1 MNTVYNE
8 IYKKVYGNV
17 IFESITDKSSGNTEI
32 LLKMGTYPMYVYSLK
47 KIVDVDLK
55 VIINAVN
62 RALGKISSKYEFM
75 YNFIKWS
82 RPIYVLGDPS
92 DERVRHKT
100 MSVDD
105 LGNLYMNI
113 HFIYNN
119 LDCDSDK
126 IFGILFH
133 ELMHIFLK
141 HIERRRDIM
150 SDEDLMTLSAIDGG
164 KEHMKQNICM
174 DQEVNCDMVAD
185 NIVSANFWKEMG
197 GMFDEKYM
205 GKMWEEIYKTDGD
218 KLLKD
223 YLEVGGKKLP
233 EKYFEIIKEILKA
246 IKILHNPKS
255 TDKEKDMAA
264 SRIED
269 LLLELRGYTSKTKM
283 TIRERL
289 KKLQHR
295 TNLKEIGEI
304 GPYLK
309 NVVDDLS
316 VEPRNM
322 SEEDLS
328 KFSKDVEIL
337 EEEMFKNIN
346 DICDLFLATKSELEK
361 DIQNCMESLISGVT
375 KINKKKDLTAEEFED
390 ITDEIIHNIDRLEA
404 DNKKKK
410 ELDRKRRELMKEK
423 AERRKKKM
431 EEEIEKAKNRHI
443 LKSYLNRLKDLAE
456 IAINTSDGK
465 SRERL
470 SAESYHCCGE
480 IIEIVET
487 LVVKKT
493 IEETTKEISSI
504 GLETFKNLFKKLSSN
519 LHKDLMELKKEKV
532 LIDRDESFFD
542 DICGRFERDNY
553 ELFKS
558 FTDELNETELVS
570 KVKIA
575 ISSIRR
581 IGKELHRQKKVRPSE
596 EYKAAYKEEY
606 NRLREIYLE
615 LGEKGLRREL
625 GLPEKEKI
633 TF

>member
-8 IYKKVYGNV
+8 IYKKIYCGG
-17 IFESITDKSSGNTEI
+17 IFESITDKSSGNTET
-32 LLKMGTYPMYVYSLK
+32 LLKMGTYPMYVDALK

-62 RALGKISSKYEFM
+62 RALGEISSKYEFM
-75 YNFIKWS
+75 YSFIKWS
-82 RPIYVLGDPS
+82 RPIYVLGNPLDK
-92 DERVRHKT
+92 RVIHKS

-150 SDEDLMTLSAIDGG
+150 SDEDLMTLSAISGN
-164 KEHMKQNICM
+164 KEHTKQNICM
-174 DQEVNCDMVAD
+174 DQEVNCNMVAD
-185 NIVSANFWKEMG
+185 GIVSANFWKEIG

-205 GKMWEEIYKTDGD
+205 GKMWEEIYETDGD

-223 YLEVGGKKLP
+223 YLEAGGKKLP

-255 TDKEKDMAA
+255 TDKEKDMAT

-269 LLLELRGYTSKTKM
+269 LLLELRGHTSKTKM
-283 TIRERL
+283 TIRKRL
-289 KKLQHR
+289 KKLQYE
-295 TNLKEIGEI
+295 TKLKEIGEI

-309 NVVDDLS
+309 NVIDDLA

-337 EEEMFKNIN
+337 EEEMFKNID
-346 DICDLFLATKSELEK
+346 DICDLFLAKRTDLEK
-361 DIQNCMESLISGVT
+361 DIENCMESLLSGVT
-375 KINKKKDLTAEEFED
+375 KINKKKDLTAEEFND
-390 ITDEIIHNIDRLEA
+390 ITDEIIYNIDRLQA
-404 DNKKKK
+404 SNRKKK
-410 ELDRKRRELMKEK
+410 ELDKKRSELMKEK
-423 AERRKKKM
+423 AERMKEKM
-431 EEEIEKAKNRHI
+431 EEEREKAKNRHI
-443 LKSYLNRLKDLAE
+443 LKSYLNKLIDLTE
-456 IAINTSDGK
+456 IAVNTSDSESG
-465 SRERL
+465 ERL
-470 SAESYHCCGE
+470 SAESYDCCGK
-480 IIEIVET
+480 IIKLVET
-487 LVVKKT
+487 LIVKKT
-493 IEETTKEISSI
+493 IEETAKEISTI
-504 GLETFKNLFKKLSSN
+504 GLETFKNLFKELSSYI
-519 LHKDLMELKKEKV
+519 HKDLMELKKKKV

-553 ELFKS
+553 VLFKS
-558 FTDELNETELVS
+558 FTDGLSETELIS
-570 KVKIA
+570 KIKIA

-581 IGKELHRQKKVRPSE
+581 IGKELHRQMKVRPSE
-596 EYKAAYKEEY
+596 EYKKAYKEEY

-625 GLPEKEKI
+625 GIPEKEKI